1 MQNNELAKY
10 PTDKIVLT
18 FDLEE
23 WFHCMDENPN
33 KWGSYERRIEDS
45 TLTLLNLLKE
55 KESFATFFVLGDV
68 AKNNPALVQK
78 IANDGHEIG
87 SHSVEHKF
95 IYSQTPSEFRF
106 DLKHSLNLL
115 SSITNQQIV
124 SFRAPYFS
132 ITKNSLW
139 AFDILLEE
147 GIVFDSSVFPV
158 RNHRYGI
165 PEFQRLPLMLKNGL
179 LEFPISTYKSFW
191 GNVPFAGGI
200 YFRVYPNLIN
210 KMFIKL
216 LLNKNEPVLLYF
228 HPWEFDPDQ
237 PVINS
242 GNRFLNFRHY
252 YHLRNNFDKL
262 KSVLSEYKTV
272 SLKTFWGNTD
282 G

>member
-1 MQNNELAKY
+1 MQNIELNKY
-10 PTDKIVLT
+10 TADKIVLT
-18 FDLEE
+18 IDLED
-23 WFHCMDENPN
+23 WFHCMDANPN
-33 KWGSYERRIEDS
+33 KWESYERRIEKS
-45 TLTLLNLLKE
+45 TITLLNLLKE
-55 KESFATFFVLGDV
+55 KGSYATFFILGDV
-68 AKNNPALVQK
+68 AKTNPDLVQQ
-78 IANDGHEIG
+78 IVNNGHEIG

-106 DLKHSLNLL
+106 DLKHSLDLL
-115 SSITNQQIV
+115 TSITNQQIV

-165 PEFQRLPLMLKNGL
+165 PEFQRLPLMLENGL
-179 LEFPISTYKSFW
+179 FEFPISTYKSLL
-191 GNVPFAGGI
+191 GNIPFSGGV
-200 YFRVYPNLIN
+200 YFRVYPNLLN
-210 KMFIKL
+210 KWFIKTL
-216 LLNKNEPVLLYF
+216 LSKAEPVLLYF

-237 PVINS
+237 PIINS

-252 YHLRNNFDKL
+252 YNLKNNFDKL
-262 KSVLSEYKTV
+262 KTILSEYKTI
-272 SLKTFWGNTD
+272 SLKTFWGNVN